1 MRRTAAE
8 IAALAVYEIYPDVE
22 LWSGGETDT
31 GFFYDFYFP
40 HPIHAH
46 LIEEKMRLI
55 VKERRPIRTL
65 EMVAFSARELLISQG
80 HTARAEEI
88 EDDGL
93 VELIQIG
100 PFHDLCPGPHLKNT
114 AELAAFK
121 ISIEPLPDSGMR
133 ISGFCH
139 ASKGELKQFLKQL
152 DEYTE
157 PHQLGEQMGLW
168 KGSIWLPQGLKM
180 RQYLIDYL
188 KREWFADALE
198 VSVPSDADRL
208 ALHRSLDKPKVAEIW
223 TPVAQETH
231 IQVSFFNKLEGEV
244 ISSLHSIGKTLTILG
259 FNHSAVSMGRESD
272 FVVEDG
278 LGRSQSILKIKR
290 IPRKGSSEVDFYITV
305 VVEKLMYLL
314 LEKNLMMVELENQ

>member
-1 MRRTAAE
+1 LRRTAAE
-8 IAALAVYEIYPDVE
+8 IAALAVYEIYPNVE
-22 LWSGGETDT
+22 LWGGGETDT
-31 GFFYDFYFP
+31 GFLYDFYFP
-40 HPIHAH
+40 HPIHIH

-55 VKERRPIRTL
+55 VKEKRPIRTL
-65 EMVAFSARELLISQG
+65 EMVAVSARGLLISNG
-80 HTARAEEI
+80 HAIRAEEL
-88 EDDGL
+88 EDGL

-121 ISIEPLPDSGMR
+121 ISVEQLPDGGIR
-133 ISGFCH
+133 ISGACH
-139 ASKGELKQFLKQL
+139 TSKEGLKQYLKRIA
-152 DEYTE
+152 EYTA

-168 KGSIWLPQGLKM
+168 VGSVWLPQGLRM

-188 KREWFADALE
+188 KKEWFADALE
-198 VSVPSDADRL
+198 ISAPFDSDRL
-208 ALHRSLDKPKVAEIW
+208 ELHRTLGKPKVAEIW
-223 TPVAQETH
+223 TPGAHETQ
-231 IQVSFFNKLEGEV
+231 IQVSFFNKPEREV
-244 ISSLHSIGKTLTILG
+244 ISSLQSIGKTLTILG
-259 FNHSAVSMGRESD
+259 FNHSAVSMGRECD

-278 LGRSQSILKIKR
+278 LDRSQSILKIKR